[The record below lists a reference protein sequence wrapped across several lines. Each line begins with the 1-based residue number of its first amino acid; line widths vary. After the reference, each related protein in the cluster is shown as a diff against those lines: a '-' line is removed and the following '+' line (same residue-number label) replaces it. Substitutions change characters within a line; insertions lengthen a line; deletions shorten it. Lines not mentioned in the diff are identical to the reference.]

1 MPLMPETRGSLIL
14 RLKDQEDAKAW
25 EEFVFMYRP
34 VIVRLAAAR
43 GLQHSDADDLA
54 QQVLLS
60 VARSVSDWDCDPQ
73 RGKFRTWLGRV
84 VRNATINALSR
95 RKPDRGAGG
104 TSALVLINGRSAH
117 ICDDA
122 EVLDLEWRR
131 EAFRWAVDQIH
142 DEFQPK
148 TWEAFWLTAVDGLS
162 TTEAA
167 RQTGKSIGAVY
178 VARSRIMAR
187 LQEKVRTL
195 SGNGAEEV
203 TR

>member
-14 RLKDQEDAKAW
+14 RLKDQEDAEAW

-34 VIVRLAAAR
+34 VIVRLAVAR

-60 VARSVSDWDCDPQ
+60 VARSVSDWDSDPQ
-73 RGKFRTWLGRV
+73 RAKFRTWLGRV
-84 VRNATINALSR
+84 VRNATLNALSR
-95 RKPDRGAGG
+95 RKPDRGAGV
-104 TSALVLINGRSAH
+104 VLINGEPADD
-117 ICDDA
+117 CDDP

-162 TTEAA
+162 ITEAA
-167 RQTGKSIGAVY
+167 KQTGKSNDAVY

-187 LQEKVRTL
+187 LQERVRTL
-195 SGNGAEEV
+195 SGDGAERV
-203 TR
+203 IR